1 MVNILENV
9 VEVFDDLFVVKQ
21 DMRPGWF
28 CSVVV
33 VFGENNIGIVD
44 TGYENTPTD
53 YVFPLLRDKGR
64 SLDEVDL
71 IVNTHRDG
79 DHIRGNIVFKE
90 NTGAL
95 IVAHSL
101 EAEAIPSM
109 DKTMEDGE
117 VLKLGDRLFKVIHT
131 PGHRPGAVCL
141 LDEEHKVMITGDS
154 ICGERED
161 LIRMDKGI
169 YIESLR
175 KLLEMETDLMIM
187 SHPFKP
193 AGKNIL
199 RGNEIKEM
207 IRTSIEIAEKL

>member
-1 MVNILENV
+1 MGIIMENV
-9 VEVFDDLFVVKQ
+9 VEVFDDLYVVTQ
-21 DMRPGWF
+21 DMRPGWY
-28 CSVVV
+28 CSVFV
-33 VFGENNIGIVD
+33 VFGEDNIGIVD
-44 TGYENTPTD
+44 TGYENTLMD
-53 YVFPLLRDKGR
+53 YVFPLIQEKGR

-79 DHIRGNIVFKE
+79 DHIKGNDVFKE
-90 NTGAL
+90 KTGAP
-95 IVAHSL
+95 IVAHSMA
-101 EAEAIPSM
+101 AEAIPSL
-109 DKTMEDGE
+109 DRTMEDGD

-141 LDEEHKVMITGDS
+141 LDEENKLLITGDS
-154 ICGERED
+154 VCGERED

-175 KLLEMETDLMIM
+175 KLLELDVDLMLM

-199 RGNEIKEM
+199 KGDEIGEM
-207 IRTSIEIAEKL
+207 IRASIGIAEKL

>member
-1 MVNILENV
+1 MSIIMENV
-9 VEVFDDLFVVKQ
+9 VEVFDDLYVVTQ
-21 DMRPGWF
+21 DMRPGWY
-28 CSVVV
+28 CSVFVV
-33 VFGENNIGIVD
+33 LGEDNIGIVD
-44 TGYENTPTD
+44 TGYENTLMD
-53 YVFPLLRDKGR
+53 YVFPLIQEKGR

-79 DHIRGNIVFKE
+79 DHIKGNDVFKE
-90 NTGAL
+90 KTGAP

-101 EAEAIPSM
+101 AAEAIPSL
-109 DKTMEDGE
+109 DRTMEDGD

-141 LDEEHKVMITGDS
+141 LDEEHKVLITGDS
-154 ICGERED
+154 VCGERED
-161 LIRMDKGI
+161 LIRMDKNI

-175 KLLEMETDLMIM
+175 RLLELDIDMMLM

-199 RGNEIKEM
+199 KGDEIGEM
-207 IRTSIEIAEKL
+207 IRASIGIAEKL

>member
-1 MVNILENV
+1 MENV
-9 VEVFDDLFVVKQ
+9 VEVFDDLYVVKQ
-21 DMRPGWF
+21 DMRPGWYY
-28 CSVVV
+28 SVFVV
-33 VFGENNIGIVD
+33 LGKNNIGIID
-44 TGYENTPTD
+44 TGFENTLMD
-53 YVFPLLRDKGR
+53 YVFPLIQGKGR

-79 DHIRGNIVFKE
+79 DHIKGNDVFKE
-90 NTGAL
+90 KTGAP

-101 EAEAIPSM
+101 AAEAIPSL
-109 DKTMEDGE
+109 DRTMEDGD

-141 LDEEHKVMITGDS
+141 LDEEHKVLITGDS
-154 ICGERED
+154 VCGERED
-161 LIRMDKGI
+161 LIRMDKNI

-175 KLLEMETDLMIM
+175 RLLELDVDLMLM

-199 RGNEIKEM
+199 KGDEIGEM
-207 IRTSIEIAEKL
+207 IRASIGIAEKL